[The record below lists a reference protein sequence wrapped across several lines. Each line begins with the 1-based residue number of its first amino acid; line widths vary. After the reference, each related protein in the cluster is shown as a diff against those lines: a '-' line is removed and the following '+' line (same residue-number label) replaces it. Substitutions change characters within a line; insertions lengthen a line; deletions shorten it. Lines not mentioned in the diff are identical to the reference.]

1 MIRRL
6 RPTEAQVWAIV
17 VLAAF
22 CAYLVLFLPSFP
34 VGGAGWGG
42 DYSQHLP
49 NLLAGHYWF
58 LKNGAFAV
66 PWFNPGQC
74 GGLPFLGDL
83 NVAFYSLPQWATFAI
98 GPIGAVRFTF
108 VVFAALG
115 ASGFF
120 LLMRGRFGTSDAA
133 AASAAVLFLFSGFFA
148 ARMIAGHLTFH
159 PFNLTPWIAWAV
171 LRGGN
176 GPGAP
181 RQRTLWPAIFV
192 GVAFA
197 YMFHAGMVHAI
208 APVLLA
214 VGAIVAVHGQM
225 SGHRRAPW
233 IALGAGVLISLALSA
248 QRLVAST
255 AFIEQFP
262 RSEYTLPGFR
272 DPLQALYIA
281 FLSVF
286 WRPPAHALDL
296 LTNLQ
301 WALDLHEWAYGVG
314 PAALF
319 VLIAGVWASARRHK
333 SEGVYRGGAV
343 RPMWVWLALG
353 VVLLLPTILNW
364 YYAPWTAFL
373 KTLPVLGSSSNLLRW
388 FALYTV
394 LATFFAALA
403 LDRITSR
410 RGGRRAI
417 AAAIIVS
424 TIVWN
429 VWSDFSPPPAFA
441 YDAAPMQR
449 AWRAARTAEAV
460 PPVTHI
466 AVMLDANGKPAAP
479 LERSDAIGAG
489 YSQLLC
495 YQPMF
500 GYRLERMPIGALRP
514 GPALDELEGGM
525 LNVKNPACYTYPASN
540 QCRPGDH
547 FSVQQR
553 QAAERFLRYEP
564 YPFGMPVVQKVA
576 NGVTLAALV
585 LIVLVA
591 GRAVVRRA
599 ATRIAPQRRREGGG
613 DSRSA

>member
-1 MIRRL
+1 M
-6 RPTEAQVWAIV
+6 WAII

-58 LKNGAFAV
+58 LKNGPLAV

-74 GGLPFLGDL
+74 GGLPYLGDL
-83 NVAFYSLPQWATFAI
+83 NVAYYSLPQWATFAI
-98 GPIGAVRFTF
+98 GPIGAVRLTF
-108 VVFAALG
+108 LAFAALG

-120 LLMRGRFGTSDAA
+120 LLMRARFGSSDAA

-159 PFNLTPWIAWAV
+159 PFNLTPWIAWAA
-171 LRGGN
+171 LAGADRSGT
-176 GPGAP
+176 PG
-181 RQRTLWPAIFV
+181 QRRLWPAICI
-192 GVAFA
+192 GVALA

-208 APVLLA
+208 APVILA

-233 IALGAGVLISLALSA
+233 IALGAGILISLALSA
-248 QRLVAST
+248 QRLAAAA

-281 FLSVF
+281 FWSVF

-296 LTNLQ
+296 LTNVQ

-319 VLIAGVWASARRHK
+319 VLIAGIWTAATRRR
-333 SEGVYRGGAV
+333 SEGASLSGAV
-343 RPMWVWLALG
+343 RPMWVWLAVG
-353 VVLLLPTILNW
+353 FVLLLPAVLNW

-394 LATFFAALA
+394 LATFFTALA
-403 LDRITSR
+403 LDRVTLR
-410 RGGRRAI
+410 RGRRSALG
-417 AAAIIVS
+417 AAIILS
-424 TIVWN
+424 TILWN
-429 VWSDFSPPPAFA
+429 IWSDFSPRPAFS

-449 AWRAARTAEAV
+449 AWHAATTPAAV
-460 PPVTHI
+460 PAVTHI
-466 AVMLDANGKPAAP
+466 AVMLDADGKPAAP

-514 GPALDELEGGM
+514 GPALDELEGGI
-525 LNVKNPACYTYPASN
+525 LNVKNPACYTYPVSN

-547 FSVQQR
+547 FFVRQR
-553 QAAERFLRYEP
+553 PYAERFLRYEP
-564 YPFGMPVVQKVA
+564 YSFGMPAVQRVA
-576 NGVTLAALV
+576 NGVTLGALV
-585 LIVLVA
+585 LVVLVA
-591 GRAVVRRA
+591 ARAVVTRTGMLIA
-599 ATRIAPQRRREGGG
+599 AQRRSAAGE
-613 DSRSA
+613 DSRST